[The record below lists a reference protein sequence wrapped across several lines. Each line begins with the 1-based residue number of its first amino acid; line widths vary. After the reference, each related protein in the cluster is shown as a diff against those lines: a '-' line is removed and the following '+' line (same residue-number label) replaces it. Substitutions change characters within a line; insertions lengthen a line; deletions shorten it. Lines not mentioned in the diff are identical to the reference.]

1 MKSAVGMVV
10 LFAAVASGQVA
21 RTVQAFPGS
30 TPVVDGQIDEAEW
43 ADATQICGGGITREM
58 CPAWMSQ
65 MSPVTDAKDLSF
77 TVWVK
82 HDSRRLYFAFR
93 VKDDVLYG
101 IDTPRWLPP
110 NNAKA
115 HEMTRAGWPWFGDE
129 VEILLD
135 SRRQGKGLE
144 VAAGNGG
151 SWQMVC
157 NLTKSRLGGVGK
169 GGLMEGEPRSKPEA
183 WATYQRWIQTRAME
197 AAVRPMP
204 GGGGY
209 EMEWAIS
216 FQPCLEISPGR
227 FYNTAMGDR
236 EFGLNLAVGDLDEPE
251 KGQGNFGQ
259 FHHEEWWS
267 GAKDTPTQLRAWG
280 TLWIRTLRTKPGP
293 R

>member
-1 MKSAVGMVV
+1 
-10 LFAAVASGQVA
+10 
-21 RTVQAFPGS
+21 
-30 TPVVDGQIDEAEW
+30 
-43 ADATQICGGGITREM
+43 
-58 CPAWMSQ
+58 MSQ
-65 MSPVTDAKDLSF
+65 MSPVRDAKDLSY

-82 HDSRRLYFAFR
+82 HDGRRLYFAFR

-115 HEMTRAGWPWFGDE
+115 HELTREGWPWFGDE

-135 SRRQGKGLE
+135 SRRQWKGKE
-144 VAAGNGG
+144 MAAGNGG

-183 WATYQRWIQTRAME
+183 WATYQEWIQTGAME
-197 AAVRPMP
+197 AAVRPLP
-204 GGGGY
+204 AGHGY

-216 FQPCLEISPGR
+216 FDPCLEIAPGQ
-227 FYNTAMGDR
+227 FYSTALGDR
-236 EFGLNLAVGDLDEPE
+236 AFGMNLAVGDLDEPE
-251 KGQGNFGQ
+251 KGRGNFGL
-259 FHHEEWWS
+259 FHHEEWWA
-267 GAKDTPTQLRAWG
+267 GAKGTPTQLKSWG
-280 TLWIRTLRTKPGP
+280 TLWIRTKPGP